1 MEIVD
6 CKWEIQNIH
15 KKTIEITVERGDI
28 FGDMNLPP
36 VTTVVSTYLGCTFG
50 LSQSPLGIL
59 RASSF
64 LPSLILEYA

>member
-28 FGDMNLPP
+28 FGDMNDP
-36 VTTVVSTYLGCTFG
+36 CH
-50 LSQSPLGIL
+50 LSMTRSLSPTPIKI
-59 RASSF
+59 RN
-64 LPSLILEYA
+64 